1 LNLPLSFGIP
11 IGLVIA
17 AAGVALYLVTR
28 RNRLALVLVS
38 LGLLIAL
45 LALLA
50 VILAAS
56 SSM

>member
-1 LNLPLSFGIP
+1 MPLSFGIP

-17 AAGVALYLVTR
+17 AAGVGRYLVPP

>member
-1 LNLPLSFGIP
+1 MPLSFGIP